1 MTKINIILCP
11 LVTVCTT
18 QFYNYVLLP
27 VIKKVDHLCLQGFMR
42 RKRGEWQASI
52 VRDGGTTKKY
62 FFRAVIL
69 APYSPFAL
77 TSILPLFAYNTQQIT
92 PILQATWYLAHI
104 T

>member
-1 MTKINIILCP
+1 MILCP
-11 LVTVCTT
+11 LVTVCTST
-18 QFYNYVLLP
+18 QFYNYYVLLP
-27 VIKKVDHLCLQGFMR
+27 VIKKVDHLCLQWFIR

-52 VRDGGTTKKY
+52 VRDGGGGPRKNI